1 MRSAAE
7 QEVRD
12 AVVARLRKLRPGAR
26 ICHEVN
32 SAVYGPNRFDVVA
45 IDKAEIIAVEI
56 KSEKDKLDRAPKQI
70 EAMSQCAHHIIVA
83 MHECHLVEVETNKDA
98 AEYGKLDGKH
108 YLRNLPEVIDKY
120 RCLSAFRALTWVYPE
135 RERRA
140 YDWDCGLWKPP
151 AEYHET
157 ALPAGALDMLWRD
170 ELAALCDSLR
180 ISRGKR
186 ATMDQMI
193 RALRWHANGKELT
206 LGICRALR
214 NRPFAE
220 ADDPINAVRVKQ
232 LVEAAE

>member
-7 QEVRD
+7 QEIRD
-12 AVVARLRKLRPGAR
+12 AVVTRLRKLRPTAR

-45 IDKAEIIAVEI
+45 IDKAELIAVEI

-70 EAMSQCAHHIIVA
+70 EAMARCANHTIVA
-83 MHECHLVEVETNKDA
+83 MHECHLVEVETNEDA

-108 YLRNLPEVIDKY
+108 YLRALPEIIDKY
-120 RCLSAFRALTWVYPE
+120 RRQSAFRALTWIYPE

-140 YDWDCGLWKPP
+140 YDWDCGIWKQP
-151 AEYHET
+151 EERYET

-170 ELAALCDSLR
+170 ELAALCDSLL

-186 ATMDQMI
+186 STMDQMI
-193 RALRWHANGKELT
+193 RALRWHAKGRELT
-206 LGICRALR
+206 RGVCAALR
-214 NRPFAE
+214 RRPFAE
-220 ADDPINAVRVKQ
+220 ADAPMAMRD
-232 LVEAAE
+232 LEAAE

>member
-7 QEVRD
+7 QEIRD
-12 AVVARLRKLRPGAR
+12 AVVARLRRLRPSAR

-45 IDKAEIIAVEI
+45 IDKCEIIAVEI

-70 EAMSQCAHHIIVA
+70 EAMADCANHVVVA
-83 MHECHLVEVETNKDA
+83 MHECHLVEQETNEHA

-108 YLRNLPEVIDKY
+108 YLRTLPEVIEKY
-120 RCLSAFRALTWVYPE
+120 RCLSAYRALTWVYPE

-140 YDWDCGLWKPP
+140 YDLDCGLWKPP
-151 AEYHET
+151 EERYET

-170 ELAALCDSLR
+170 ELAALCDSLL

-193 RALRWHANGKELT
+193 RALRWHANGRELT
-206 LGICRALR
+206 RGVCAALR
-214 NRPFAE
+214 RRPFAE
-220 ADDPINAVRVKQ
+220 ADEPMTTRD
-232 LVEAAE
+232 LMEAAE